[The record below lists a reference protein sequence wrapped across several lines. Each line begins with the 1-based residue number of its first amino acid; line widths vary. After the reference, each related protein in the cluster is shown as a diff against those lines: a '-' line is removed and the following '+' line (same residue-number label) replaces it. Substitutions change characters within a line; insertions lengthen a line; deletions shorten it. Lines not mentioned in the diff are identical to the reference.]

1 MKDKLR
7 TATVDI

>member
-7 TATVDI
+7 TILDQ